1 MNMSPAQIER
11 LGFGGDP
18 RITPARADL
27 AASHL
32 KEQVQ
37 ATRFVS
43 GREGVVVVNRA
54 ALRAEP
60 DTKAR
65 LLTEILFGEHFTI
78 YELNKSWVWGQAPL
92 DGYVGY
98 LPASAISP
106 RGESATH
113 RVSVPLTHVYPAP
126 DIKAP
131 PVLSLPMTA
140 RLSVT
145 GSAPENG
152 LIEIRGS
159 GGGTSAGAGWVWA
172 QHLAAMDRP
181 VENFVNTALGFMGA
195 PYLWGG
201 KTIAGIDCSGL
212 VQLALAMM
220 NIAVPRDSDMQAG
233 AIGERIEG
241 GETLQDGAEL
251 QRGDVV
257 FFPDHVGIM
266 LDTKR
271 LLHANATHMMV
282 TANPLT
288 DVVAGIAEQHDQPIS
303 EVRRIP

>member
-1 MNMSPAQIER
+1 MMDISPAQIER

-32 KEQVQ
+32 KDQVQ
-37 ATRFVS
+37 AARFVS

-54 ALRAEP
+54 ALRAKP
-60 DTKAR
+60 DTRAR
-65 LLTEILFGEHFTI
+65 LLSEILFGEHFTI
-78 YELNKSWVWGQAPL
+78 YELNKGWVWGQAPL

-113 RVSVPLTHVYPAP
+113 RVSVPLTHIYPEP
-126 DIKAP
+126 DIKTP
-131 PVLSLPMTA
+131 PVMSLPMTA
-140 RLSVT
+140 RLSVA
-145 GSAPENG
+145 GSNPENG
-152 LIEIRGS
+152 LIEVKDASREV
-159 GGGTSAGAGWVWA
+159 GWVWA
-172 QHLAAMDRP
+172 RHLAPIDRP
-181 VENFVNTALGFMGA
+181 VENFANTALGFMGA

-212 VQLALAMM
+212 VQLALAMK

-233 AIGERIEG
+233 AIGERLEG
-241 GETLQDGAEL
+241 GGKLEDGVEL

-257 FFPDHVGIM
+257 FFPGHVGIM
-266 LDTKR
+266 LDAKR

-282 TANPLT
+282 TAEPLAE
-288 DVVAGIAEQHDQPIS
+288 VVAGIAENHDQPIS
-303 EVRRIP
+303 EVRRIS

>member
-1 MNMSPAQIER
+1 MMDISPAQIER
-11 LGFGGDP
+11 LGFGGDL

-32 KEQVQ
+32 KDQVQ
-37 ATRFVS
+37 AARFVS

-60 DTKAR
+60 DTRAR
-65 LLTEILFGEHFTI
+65 LLSEILFGEHFTI
-78 YELNKSWVWGQAPL
+78 YELNKGWVWGQAPL

-98 LPASAISP
+98 LPAGAISP

-113 RVSVPLTHVYPAP
+113 RVSVPLTHVYPEP

-140 RLSVT
+140 RLSVA
-145 GSAPENG
+145 GSDPENG
-152 LIEIRGS
+152 LIEVKDASREV
-159 GGGTSAGAGWVWA
+159 GWVWA
-172 QHLAAMDRP
+172 QHLTPMDRP
-181 VENFVNTALGFMGA
+181 VDNFVNTALGFMGA

-233 AIGERIEG
+233 AIGERLEG
-241 GETLQDGAEL
+241 GEKLEDGAEL

-266 LDTKR
+266 LDAKR

-282 TANPLT
+282 TADPLAE
-288 DVVAGIAEQHDQPIS
+288 VVAGIAEQQDQPIS
-303 EVRRIP
+303 EVRRIS

>member
-1 MNMSPAQIER
+1 MDLSLAQIAS
-11 LGFGGDP
+11 LGFEGDP
-18 RITPARADL
+18 RITPARASL

-32 KEQVQ
+32 KGQVE
-37 ATRFVS
+37 AERFVN

-54 ALRAEP
+54 SLRAEP
-60 DTKAR
+60 DTGAR

-78 YELNKSWVWGQAPL
+78 YELNKGWVWGQAPL

-106 RGESATH
+106 RGEGATH
-113 RVSVPLTHVYPAP
+113 RVSVPLTHVYPEP

-131 PVLSLPMTA
+131 PVMSLPMTA
-140 RLSVT
+140 RLTVA
-145 GSAPENG
+145 GNDPDNG
-152 LIEIRGS
+152 LIEVGAAS
-159 GGGTSAGAGWVWA
+159 GGASGGAGWVWA
-172 QHLAAMDRP
+172 QHLTAMDKP

-212 VQLALAMM
+212 VQLALAMA
-220 NIAVPRDSDMQAG
+220 NIAVPRDSDMQPG
-233 AIGERIEG
+233 AIGEALGEG
-241 GETLQDGAEL
+241 ADL

-257 FFPDHVGIM
+257 FFPNHAGIM

-282 TANPLT
+282 TADPLEN
-288 DVVAGIAEQHDQPIS
+288 VAAGISKTHNPPIS
-303 EVRRIP
+303 EIRRIS